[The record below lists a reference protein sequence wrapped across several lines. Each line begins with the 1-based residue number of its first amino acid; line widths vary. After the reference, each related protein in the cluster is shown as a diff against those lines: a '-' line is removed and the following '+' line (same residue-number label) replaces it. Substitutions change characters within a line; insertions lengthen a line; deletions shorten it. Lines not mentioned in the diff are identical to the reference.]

1 MPDLKLCSQLG
12 ADLGTVPA
20 DARWFGITPN
30 IPVMHQVV
38 TAQLAAR
45 RSGTQSTLTRA
56 EVNRSS
62 KKARRQK
69 GGGTS
74 RQGSMRGPQWVGGGV
89 ALGPKP
95 RKYNERTPKKMINL
109 ALRSALSDRAS
120 DGRVVVIDSFT
131 GAAPKTKDGVKA
143 LAAMGI
149 EKRVL
154 VVLDASNEAESLGG
168 KALRNI
174 PNVQLIEAGELNAYD
189 VLLNDWIV
197 FSKGTLPGDSTNTAV
212 GSKA

>member
-1 MPDLKLCSQLG
+1 MTDLKLRSQAG
-12 ADLGTVPA
+12 ADLGVVPG
-20 DARWFGITPN
+20 DPHWFGIEPN

-45 RSGTQSTLTRA
+45 RAGTQSTLTRA
-56 EVNRSS
+56 EVSRSS

-109 ALRSALSDRAS
+109 ALRSALSDRAA
-120 DGRVVVIDSFT
+120 DGRVIVIDTFL
-131 GAAPKTKDGVKA
+131 GAAPKTKDGVKS
-143 LAAMGI
+143 LEAMGI
-149 EKRVL
+149 QGRVL
-154 VVLDASNEAESLGG
+154 VVLDASNEAEVNGG
-168 KALRNI
+168 KSMRNLQG
-174 PNVQLIEAGELNAYD
+174 VQLIEAGELNTYD
-189 VLLNDWIV
+189 VLLNDWVV
-197 FSKGTLPGDSTNTAV
+197 FSKATLPGDSAAA
-212 GSKA
+212 GSK